1 MIPARVIDA
10 RPYTDKSHT
19 SFVVGEV
26 VSAATPRRESLLYKA
41 TKTAATAICVLCLV
55 VLAKAD
61 AMLDSIERGNA
72 QVYRLVQEIVSSAQ
86 AEERARQ
93 IESQRTADRASSLAS
108 MFDSAVYSG
117 SWRKTIEVVEEMVGT
132 SEPEKAGGYGNL
144 RFAMLYWNLGES
156 NRAIRHMTF
165 CVDQLAEEAQR
176 YGRENRGVKRA
187 QVLLEKMKRGAIPG
201 KFSVNDITGYNQPSV
216 LSFIMRP
223 INDAIG
229 AYYQKQTAHLD
240 RLNAAMDAEIDV
252 YRKEGRHQAM
262 MATFN
267 AEMDY
272 LRSVN
277 KTFDPDNQPPR
288 GSADREKWD
297 ECKRIYDIF
306 CTKES
311 GNPSTTSTTF
321 SSSTDSSSKPSY
333 GESNQKKRAS
343 ADACSSIRDAGHEG
357 VQLWEGGLYWATTN
371 IGADKPEDCGL
382 YFWWGDT
389 VGYRP
394 SGGSF
399 GYNFNNCPTYNKS
412 VSTLQSEGWITS
424 SGVLA
429 PSHDAAHM
437 HWGGG
442 WRMPTYQELYDLC
455 YNKCDWTWTTLNG
468 VNGYI
473 VRGRGA
479 YASNSIF
486 LPCAG
491 LGVGTSLI
499 DAGSDGYYWSSVP
512 RSGNDFAGSLNFTS
526 GDRDS
531 SYYYYRSRGQSVR
544 PVRGSAQ

>member
-41 TKTAATAICVLCLV
+41 TKTAATAICVLCFV

-61 AMLDSIERGNA
+61 AMLDSIERGHA

-333 GESNQKKRAS
+333 GESNHRSKVCRSCGGTGKKKLPDADTLSRLSPDEGRAYIDALFHPECSSCKGKGVIPSATSTTFSSSTDSSSKPSYGESNQKKRAS

-382 YFWWGDT
+382 YFW
-389 VGYRP
+389 
-394 SGGSF
+394 
-399 GYNFNNCPTYNKS
+399 
-412 VSTLQSEGWITS
+412 
-424 SGVLA
+424 
-429 PSHDAAHM
+429 
-437 HWGGG
+437 
-442 WRMPTYQELYDLC
+442 
-455 YNKCDWTWTTLNG
+455 
-468 VNGYI
+468 
-473 VRGRGA
+473 
-479 YASNSIF
+479 
-486 LPCAG
+486 
-491 LGVGTSLI
+491 
-499 DAGSDGYYWSSVP
+499 
-512 RSGNDFAGSLNFTS
+512 
-526 GDRDS
+526 
-531 SYYYYRSRGQSVR
+531 
-544 PVRGSAQ
+544 

>member
-41 TKTAATAICVLCLV
+41 TKTAATAICVLCFV

-61 AMLDSIERGNA
+61 AMLDSIERGHA

-382 YFWWGDT
+382 YFW
-389 VGYRP
+389 
-394 SGGSF
+394 
-399 GYNFNNCPTYNKS
+399 
-412 VSTLQSEGWITS
+412 
-424 SGVLA
+424 
-429 PSHDAAHM
+429 
-437 HWGGG
+437 
-442 WRMPTYQELYDLC
+442 
-455 YNKCDWTWTTLNG
+455 
-468 VNGYI
+468 
-473 VRGRGA
+473 
-479 YASNSIF
+479 
-486 LPCAG
+486 
-491 LGVGTSLI
+491 
-499 DAGSDGYYWSSVP
+499 
-512 RSGNDFAGSLNFTS
+512 
-526 GDRDS
+526 
-531 SYYYYRSRGQSVR
+531 
-544 PVRGSAQ
+544 